1 MLVDARDQPVRGA
14 PLTSERLPFIGIDQG
29 DVVEL
34 IEVLEFVE
42 SWLALAEPAVA
53 ADFERFVG
61 AEGYP
66 LVELRSDLI
75 AWAIRL
81 ALTPAEPQ
89 L

>member
-1 MLVDARDQPVRGA
+1 VLVDARDQPCRGA
-14 PLTSERLPFIGIDQG
+14 PLTSDRLPLIGIDQC

-34 IEVLEFVE
+34 VEMLEFVE
-42 SWLALAEPAVA
+42 SWLAQAEPAVA

-66 LVELRSDLI
+66 LVELRTDLI
-75 AWAIRL
+75 AWAVRL

-89 L
+89 S